1 MAQIITNTNLDQ
13 FRAES
18 QRVMQQNRQHQAS
31 NAGDKPAE
39 ESAKP
44 YADNV
49 TLGEYPPSTG
59 LYRAD
64 MSTSEDPQLAL
75 LRSLVLQI
83 FEEQGL
89 ATKLSIGD
97 TSIDIKSLTP
107 GQAQELVAEDGYFGV
122 EQTSERIF
130 QGAIGIAG
138 GDPAR
143 LDAILKGVEKGF
155 AEAEKAFGGALPEI
169 SYKTR
174 DAVLEKLSNWAESN
188 SPS

>member
-1 MAQIITNTNLDQ
+1 MTQIITNTNLEQ

-18 QRVMQQNRQHQAS
+18 QRVMQQNRQHQAG
-31 NAGDKPAE
+31 AAVDKPAPE
-39 ESAKP
+39 AAKQ
-44 YADNV
+44 YTDNV
-49 TLGEYPPSTG
+49 TLGESGPSSG

-64 MSTSEDPQLAL
+64 MHTSEDPQLNL

-89 ATKLSIGD
+89 ATKLSMGD
-97 TSIDIKSLTP
+97 ASIDIKSLTP
-107 GQAQELVAEDGYFGV
+107 GQAQELVADDGYFGI

-138 GDPAR
+138 GDPTR

-155 AEAEKAFGGALPEI
+155 AEAEKAFGGTLPEI

-174 DAVLEKLSNWAESN
+174 DAVLEKLSNWVESN
-188 SPS
+188 TPS

>member
-1 MAQIITNTNLDQ
+1 MAQAINNTPLEQ

-18 QRVMQQNRQHQAS
+18 QRVMQQSRQQQAGS
-31 NAGDKPAE
+31 TGDKSTE
-39 ESAKP
+39 ESAKQ
-44 YADNV
+44 YVDNV
-49 TLGEYPPSTG
+49 SLGKPAPAPG
-59 LYRAD
+59 LYHAD
-64 MSTSEDPQLAL
+64 MRTSEDPQLNL

-89 ATKLSIGD
+89 ATKLSMGD
-97 TSIDIKSLTP
+97 RSIDIKSLTP
-107 GQAQELVAEDGYFGV
+107 GQAQELVAEDGYFGI

-143 LDAILKGVEKGF
+143 LDAILKGIEKGF
-155 AEAEKAFGGALPEI
+155 AEADKAFGGTLPEI

-174 DAVLEKLSNWAESN
+174 DAVLEKLSNWAEA
-188 SPS
+188 